1 MHNPILSVLPYD
13 YECLTRSMIDKI
25 KILILEYDNNDV
37 ELLKRQLNKSALIFI
52 PEVVQT
58 RETFE
63 NALNEFIPDIILSDY
78 ALPSFDG
85 VTAFHIKLQKYPHI
99 PFIII
104 SGTIGEENAVELIKM
119 GVTDYVLKDKIFSVI
134 PKIVRALKET
144 DEQIK
149 KRIADEQIKVQNKKL
164 LEIALLQSHQVRAPI
179 ANILGLINLFNFG
192 NPGDPINTEVIR
204 NLQKSTIDF
213 DKIIHKIMQKTLEIK
228 DILKI

>member
-1 MHNPILSVLPYD
+1 
-13 YECLTRSMIDKI
+13 
-25 KILILEYDNNDV
+25 
-37 ELLKRQLNKSALIFI
+37 
-52 PEVVQT
+52 
-58 RETFE
+58 
-63 NALNEFIPDIILSDY
+63 
-78 ALPSFDG
+78 
-85 VTAFHIKLQKYPHI
+85 
-99 PFIII
+99 
-104 SGTIGEENAVELIKM
+104 
-119 GVTDYVLKDKIFSVI
+119 
-134 PKIVRALKET
+134 VRALKET

-228 DILKI
+228 DMGI

>member
-1 MHNPILSVLPYD
+1 
-13 YECLTRSMIDKI
+13 MIDKI
-25 KILILEYDNNDV
+25 KILILEDDTNDV
-37 ELLKRQLNKSALIFI
+37 ELLKRELNQSALIFI
-52 PEVVQT
+52 AEVVHT
-58 RETFE
+58 LETFE
-63 NALNEFIPDIILSDY
+63 SALNEFIPDIILSDY

-85 VTAFHIKLQKYPHI
+85 LTAFHIKLQKYPYI

-119 GVTDYVLKDKIFSVI
+119 GITDYVLKDKIFSVI

-149 KRIADEQIKVQNKKL
+149 KRIADEKIKVQNKKL

-228 DILKI
+228 DMGI

>member
-1 MHNPILSVLPYD
+1 
-13 YECLTRSMIDKI
+13 MIDKI
-25 KILILEYDNNDV
+25 KILILEDDTNDV
-37 ELLKRQLNKSALIFI
+37 ELLKRELNQSALIFI
-52 PEVVQT
+52 AEVVHT
-58 RETFE
+58 LETFE
-63 NALNEFIPDIILSDY
+63 SALNEFIPDIILSDY

-85 VTAFHIKLQKYPHI
+85 LTAFHIKLQKYPYI

-119 GVTDYVLKDKIFSVI
+119 GITDYVLKDKIFSVI

-228 DILKI
+228 DMGI